1 MTEAKKILI
10 LVVDD
15 VEDNRDIYAQ
25 YLAYKGFQVALA
37 SDGHEAF
44 DKAFQLQPDLI
55 VMDLSLPGM
64 DGWEATR
71 KLKRTEKTKHIPVM
85 ALTAHAHEGVAEGA
99 REAGCD
105 GFVTKPC
112 APDELAK
119 SIMEMLRDKE
129 TAVQKQG
136 TGKVETH

>member
-1 MTEAKKILI
+1 MKDNKLLI

-25 YLAYKGFQVALA
+25 FLAYKGFQVALA
-37 SDGHEAF
+37 SDGLEAF
-44 DKAFQLQPDLI
+44 DKAYQLQPDLI
-55 VMDLSLPGM
+55 VMDLSLPMM

-99 REAGCD
+99 KEAGCD

-112 APDELAK
+112 PPDDLVKAILRMLDKKEPESPAK
-119 SIMEMLRDKE
+119 VGVKRSTL
-129 TAVQKQG
+129 
-136 TGKVETH
+136 